1 MVAVDSEAAVSVE
14 TATPLVAAAPLIP
27 LGEEPSTDVAMSS
40 SRDVAAS
47 SLVECQY
54 EAQDGGGGERTS

>member
-1 MVAVDSEAAVSVE
+1 MVAVDSEAAGSVE
-14 TATPLVAAAPLIP
+14 VAMPLAAAPLIP

-47 SLVECQY
+47 SLRSC
-54 EAQDGGGGERTS
+54 